1 MEAYFDNSA
10 TTKVIDEVKD
20 IMIETMTRDYG
31 NPSSL
36 HLKGMEAER
45 YVKTAREQ
53 IAKLLKVNEKEII
66 FTSGG
71 TESNNLA
78 ILGTAEANK
87 RAGNHIITTLME
99 HASVDSTIHHLEELG
114 FRITYLP
121 MDAFGSLDLKA
132 LEEAVCDDTILVSIM
147 HVNNEIGCVAPLKEI
162 SDCIKRK
169 NKKTLFHVDG
179 VQSFGK
185 YIIHPKKLGV
195 DLYSVSGHKIHGPKG
210 VGFLYVNEKVKIKP
224 IVFGGGHQHGL
235 RSGTEN
241 VPGSAGIG
249 VASVKIY
256 EEHEK
261 KIEHLYQLREAMIE
275 GLSKIEGAYIN
286 GWTDRRNAPHII
298 NVSFD
303 GVRSEVLLHS
313 LEENNI
319 FISAGSACSSNK
331 SRGSRTLKN
340 IGVKKEYL
348 DSSIRISFSEFN
360 TLEEIAYCI
369 DTLNEIL
376 PVLRKYSRR

>member
-1 MEAYFDNSA
+1 MEVYFDNSA

-20 IMIETMTRDYG
+20 IVVKTMIEDYG

-36 HLKGMEAER
+36 HLKGVEAER
-45 YVKTAREQ
+45 HVRAAKEQ
-53 IAKLLKVNEKEII
+53 IAKLLKVNEKEIV

-78 ILGTAEANK
+78 ILGAAEANK
-87 RAGNHIITTLME
+87 RAGKHIITTSME
-99 HASVDSTIHHLEELG
+99 HASVDSAIHYLEEQG

-121 MDAFGSLDLKA
+121 VDSCGAVDLNA
-132 LEEAVCDDTILVSIM
+132 LSEAVCDDTVLVSIM

-162 SDCIKRK
+162 SDCIKKK

-185 YIIHPKKLGV
+185 YIIHPRKLGV

-210 VGFLYVNEKVKIKP
+210 VGFLYIGEKVKIKP
-224 IVFGGGHQHGL
+224 ISYGGGHQNGL

-241 VPGSAGIG
+241 VPGSAGLG

-256 EEHEK
+256 EDHEK
-261 KIEHLYQLREAMIE
+261 KIEHLYRLREAMIE
-275 GLSKIEGAYIN
+275 GLSKIEGTSIN
-286 GWTDRRNAPHII
+286 GCTDRRNAPHIV
-298 NVSFD
+298 NVSFE
-303 GVRSEVLLHS
+303 GVRSEVLLHA
-313 LEENNI
+313 LEEKDI
-319 FISAGSACSSNK
+319 YISAGSACSSNK
-331 SRGSRTLKN
+331 SGGSRTLKS
-340 IGVKKEYL
+340 IGVKKEHM

-360 TLEEIAYCI
+360 TMDEVAYCI
-369 DTLNEIL
+369 EILNEIL